1 MKEMSLS
8 ELTSKV
14 TSIEESVEKV
24 NLTIED
30 LTQMMNEF
38 KEEQESKF
46 ERMEDRLDTVENS
59 IEELMNIAREIE
71 NDNMIKEEELNSLQL
86 TKIKEPTD
94 EDDSLFE
101 VTETN
106 KDGLEINFDNDS
118 SKEENSEGS
127 YDYEQ

>member
-1 MKEMSLS
+1 MKEMSLA

-38 KEEQESKF
+38 KEEQENKF
-46 ERMEDRLDTVENS
+46 DKINDRIDTVENS
-59 IEELMNIAREIE
+59 IEELMNVAREIE
-71 NDNMIKEEELNSLQL
+71 NDNMIKEEELNSLNL
-86 TKIKEPTD
+86 TKIEEPTE
-94 EDDSLFE
+94 EDDNLFE
-101 VTETN
+101 VTEID
-106 KDGLEINFDNDS
+106 KDGLEINFENDT
-118 SKEENSEGS
+118 SKEESSEDS